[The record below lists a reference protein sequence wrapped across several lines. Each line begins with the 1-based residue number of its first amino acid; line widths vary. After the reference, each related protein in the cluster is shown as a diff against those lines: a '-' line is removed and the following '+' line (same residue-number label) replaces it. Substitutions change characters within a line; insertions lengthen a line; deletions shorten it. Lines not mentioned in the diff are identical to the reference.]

1 MRGWIC
7 VPMITLC
14 LLLCGCGG
22 TGETVSEAEA
32 ARQPYQNMTGC
43 AMEAEVTCGADP
55 ETLLTFTLRCDYVPE
70 GESTVEVLSPETAA
84 GIKALVDGETM
95 RLSYEDLVLNAG
107 TLSSEEISP
116 AACLPRLMSALR
128 NGWLLEENEETLD
141 DVPCLRLS
149 LDETGENGGKI
160 VSTLWLRQEDGTPL
174 RGEIAVDGEI
184 ILQARFTEFT
194 FGDIISDQMP
204 DSSG

>member
-1 MRGWIC
+1 MRGRIC

-22 TGETVSEAEA
+22 TEETVSEAEA
-32 ARQPYQNMTGC
+32 ARLPYQRMESCT
-43 AMEAEVTCGADP
+43 MEAEVTCGADP
-55 ETLLTFTLRCDYVPE
+55 ETLLTFTLRCRYVPE
-70 GESTVEVLSPETAA
+70 GESTVEVLAPETAA
-84 GIKALVDGETM
+84 GVKALVDGENM
-95 RLSYEDLVLNAG
+95 SLAYEDLVLSAG
-107 TLSSEEISP
+107 TLSSEELSP
-116 AACLPRLMSALR
+116 AVCLPRLMSALR
-128 NGWLLEENEETLD
+128 KGWLLEENKETID

-174 RGEIAVDGEI
+174 QGEIAVDGEI
-184 ILQARFTEFT
+184 ILQARFTSFT

-204 DSSG
+204 DTSG